1 MPRLRTNEDVLENA
15 KKLCEIVKGATIG
28 LPGMDIIVYPEHS
41 TMGIMY
47 DRNELFETACAIP
60 GPVTDLFCDTCREVG
75 VWGVFSVTGEQH
87 EDHPNKNPYNTCM
100 LINDQGEIVQK
111 VPQIIAVDAH

>member
-60 GPVTDLFCDTCREVG
+60 GPVTDLFCDTSREVG
-75 VWGVFSVTGEQH
+75 VCGGLLGHGRTTRRSSQQESLQH
-87 EDHPNKNPYNTCM
+87 VHV
-100 LINDQGEIVQK
+100 DQ
-111 VPQIIAVDAH
+111 